1 MLTDLRFALRQLR
14 QSPGF
19 TATAV
24 ITLALGIGANSAVF
38 SLTDA
43 LGLRPPPVRD
53 VDRLVTVFGRTP
65 QSREEDWS
73 YLDYRD
79 LRERA
84 RAFSDVAACGT
95 RGVALTGGGA
105 DPEVT
110 MIGIVTASYFPALG
124 VSAMR
129 GRVFVEKEEPARDAP
144 AVALISEKLW
154 HRRMGGRF
162 ESGQTIELNGQVW
175 TVIGVLSA
183 VFTGLEPQLA
193 PDVWVTPGGW
203 ARLTTDRDLRELDSR
218 WFTVIGRLAPGATR
232 EQAQQEVSALAR
244 HLAEAAPEHGRDRD
258 ATVVPLM
265 DARSGGMSR
274 LRVLL
279 LAVVGL
285 VLLIACANVAG
296 LLTSRAE
303 ARRRE
308 LGIRS
313 ALGAARSR
321 LFRQLLV
328 ENLVL
333 AMASAFAAL
342 VLAAWVV
349 RVLPSLMPPSPIPL
363 GFQFRLDAR
372 VIVFTFGVALLTVA
386 AFGLLPAMIAS
397 RPDVLRLLRGGARES
412 GSGRRRVVFRNLLVS
427 GQFAASLVLVAAAGL
442 FVQSLWGLGRVDAGF
457 NRQPM
462 LIVTV
467 APGVA
472 GYTGDR
478 AVDLA
483 RTLVER
489 LGATPGVERATAAY
503 RMPLSPF
510 GGGRTERVVIP
521 GQDPPPGQDAW
532 SIKAT
537 AVAPGYFSTI
547 GTRLLRGRDFADADR
562 TGAPGVVVISRT
574 MAERFWP
581 GADPIGRRVLVGG
594 GKTSH
599 EIIGIAQD
607 IKINNL
613 RETPQPYFYLCL
625 YQRPSGDLTLIA
637 RVTGDER
644 DAAPAVRDA
653 IRTAEP
659 RLPMAQMMTLRDH
672 MRAATFQTRVLAI
685 LVGVMGAVG
694 LLLAIVGLYGVVAYL
709 VSRRAQE
716 FGVRLALGARPA
728 DILRSVLK
736 QGLAMA
742 LAGAAVG
749 VVGAL
754 VAGRALAGV
763 FYGVSSADPIT
774 LAASALVLLVV
785 ALVASYV
792 PARRASRVDAVTALR
807 AE

>member
-1 MLTDLRFALRQLR
+1 
-14 QSPGF
+14 
-19 TATAV
+19 
-24 ITLALGIGANSAVF
+24 
-38 SLTDA
+38 
-43 LGLRPPPVRD
+43 
-53 VDRLVTVFGRTP
+53 
-65 QSREEDWS
+65 
-73 YLDYRD
+73 
-79 LRERA
+79 
-84 RAFSDVAACGT
+84 
-95 RGVALTGGGA
+95 
-105 DPEVT
+105 
-110 MIGIVTASYFPALG
+110 
-124 VSAMR
+124 
-129 GRVFVEKEEPARDAP
+129 
-144 AVALISEKLW
+144 
-154 HRRMGGRF
+154 
-162 ESGQTIELNGQVW
+162 
-175 TVIGVLSA
+175 
-183 VFTGLEPQLA
+183 
-193 PDVWVTPGGW
+193 
-203 ARLTTDRDLRELDSR
+203 
-218 WFTVIGRLAPGATR
+218 
-232 EQAQQEVSALAR
+232 
-244 HLAEAAPEHGRDRD
+244 
-258 ATVVPLM
+258 
-265 DARSGGMSR
+265 
-274 LRVLL
+274 
-279 LAVVGL
+279 
-285 VLLIACANVAG
+285 
-296 LLTSRAE
+296 
-303 ARRRE
+303 
-308 LGIRS
+308 
-313 ALGAARSR
+313 
-321 LFRQLLV
+321 
-328 ENLVL
+328 
-333 AMASAFAAL
+333 
-342 VLAAWVV
+342 
-349 RVLPSLMPPSPIPL
+349 
-363 GFQFRLDAR
+363 
-372 VIVFTFGVALLTVA
+372 
-386 AFGLLPAMIAS
+386 
-397 RPDVLRLLRGGARES
+397 
-412 GSGRRRVVFRNLLVS
+412 
-427 GQFAASLVLVAAAGL
+427 VLVAAAGL

-467 APGVA
+467 
-472 GYTGDR
+472 
-478 AVDLA
+478 
-483 RTLVER
+483 
-489 LGATPGVERATAAY
+489 
-503 RMPLSPF
+503 
-510 GGGRTERVVIP
+510 
-521 GQDPPPGQDAW
+521 
-532 SIKAT
+532 
-537 AVAPGYFSTI
+537 
-547 GTRLLRGRDFADADR
+547 
-562 TGAPGVVVISRT
+562 APGVVVISRT

-792 PARRASRVDAVTALR
+792 PARRASRVDAVTVLKS
-807 AE
+807 E